1 MFGVRAAVCHGLTTG
16 PFLSHW
22 SQCFLFQHFVLPAQP
37 KTPVRKGSDSGA
49 GRSVSFA
56 LHGWRVVDSWP
67 NDGYY
72 KLTIVIWRVVNDV
85 TKALLFFFTLRPK
98 IPRLYSEI
106 HGSVVNQTIP
116 VSWTFL
122 DVLAQPPSFHIQIW
136 NLYWQD
142 VHRKVTNLSFTC
154 CCIYCRNEEDGQVII
169 IVLFLFVCQKRGG
182 HETWPCGSFS
192 VSLVSL
198 CTSKKWNVVL
208 LVLIVTVKNIFSCI
222 RALMAIKREKNA
234 SHNAGLLNESI
245 VTPTVCCS
253 TDCVVSSNNGVL
265 QECLCAA
272 VFC

>member
-1 MFGVRAAVCHGLTTG
+1 MFSPNPRHFISKYGIFTDMSTG
-16 PFLSHW
+16 WWQIL
-22 SQCFLFQHFVLPAQP
+22 VLPAAVFIAEMK
-37 KTPVRKGSDSGA
+37 KT
-49 GRSVSFA
+49 
-56 LHGWRVVDSWP
+56 
-67 NDGYY
+67 
-72 KLTIVIWRVVNDV
+72 V
-85 TKALLFFFTLRPK
+85 T
-98 IPRLYSEI
+98 
-106 HGSVVNQTIP
+106 
-116 VSWTFL
+116 
-122 DVLAQPPSFHIQIW
+122 
-136 NLYWQD
+136 
-142 VHRKVTNLSFTC
+142 
-154 CCIYCRNEEDGQVII
+154 QVII

-222 RALMAIKREKNA
+222 RALMAIKREKKA